1 MPFYSD
7 MQDMVRDL
15 LKPDAEGG
23 LGQVTIVL
31 TRTTPGAADPDRDW
45 EEVPP
50 AAVVSEQLL
59 AAASGA
65 EEYADGDTVLA
76 TDRRIVSAVPA
87 MNWRPPE
94 SGESARLSLTLD
106 GKPVTIIRI
115 RGIPPVGTPAAI
127 ELIAR
132 G

>member
-15 LKPDAEGG
+15 LVPDTEGG
-23 LGQVTIVL
+23 FGQGVVVL
-31 TRTTPGAADPDRDW
+31 TRTSVFIDPDHDW
-45 EEVPP
+45 EESGERTTSESETLS
-50 AAVVSEQLL
+50 AAV
-59 AAASGA
+59 SGA
-65 EEYADGDTVLA
+65 EEYADGDTILA
-76 TDRRIVSAVPA
+76 TDRRVVAAVPV

-106 GKPVTIIRI
+106 GKPVTIVRI